1 MSSRSEFRE
10 FSEVFIILIL
20 SPELRVSFDDNGFS
34 IGSLLVF
41 YCFCYM
47 KYGPSKRKFSQWN
60 FPRGISWNRVFPGRI
75 SLERWKCDES
85 SAVPMKYER
94 DRGEKVFWYHN
105 REKIR
110 LWNPFWSHKKLKEAR
125 TEALRTKK
133 IVSPSLH
140 LFIQIT
146 ARGAGLSR
154 FASQNYFL
162 QYCWGESAPLRL
174 YIEYLV
180 FIFGCSVLSQVFQ

>member
-1 MSSRSEFRE
+1 MTMDFLL
-10 FSEVFIILIL
+10 VLYW
-20 SPELRVSFDDNGFS
+20 FS
-34 IGSLLVF
+34 IVFVIWNMDHQKGSSLNGIFLVAF
-41 YCFCYM
+41 HEIVFFLE
-47 KYGPSKRKFSQWN
+47 GFHSKGES
-60 FPRGISWNRVFPGRI
+60 V
-75 SLERWKCDES
+75 DES
-85 SAVPMKYER
+85 SAVPIKYER

-133 IVSPSLH
+133 TVSPSLH

-146 ARGAGLSR
+146 VRGAGLSR

-162 QYCWGESAPLRL
+162 QYCWVESAPLRL